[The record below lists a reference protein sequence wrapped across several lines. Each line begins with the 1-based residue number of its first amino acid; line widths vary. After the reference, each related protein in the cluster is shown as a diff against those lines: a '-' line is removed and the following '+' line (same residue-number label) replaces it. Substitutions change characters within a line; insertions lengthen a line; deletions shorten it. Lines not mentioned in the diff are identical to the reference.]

1 MMIISEILN
10 CVTVNAFLKPLRPN
24 NFTLA
29 RFFNTCTGLN
39 DDNIQAGITPAT
51 IAVKT
56 PNNKNQTT
64 NWPSSCTST
73 GISSALNGAY
83 CLSNVKVTYDNANE
97 NTTISNDSVIN
108 CIKICILKAPTTLH
122 TPTSFARL
130 SALAMERLV

>member
-51 IAVKT
+51 IAVKKQ
-56 PNNKNQTT
+56 NNTKKC
-64 NWPSSCTST
+64 S
-73 GISSALNGAY
+73 Y
-83 CLSNVKVTYDNANE
+83 CLSNVNFTYDNANE
-97 NTTISNDSVIN
+97 NTAISNDSVIN
-108 CIKICILKAPTTLH
+108 CIKICNQKAPATL
-122 TPTSFARL
+122 
-130 SALAMERLV
+130 